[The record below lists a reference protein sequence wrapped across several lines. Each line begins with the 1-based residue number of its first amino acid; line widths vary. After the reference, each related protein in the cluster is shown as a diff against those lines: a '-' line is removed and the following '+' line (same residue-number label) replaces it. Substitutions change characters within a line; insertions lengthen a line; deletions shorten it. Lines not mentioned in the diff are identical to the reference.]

1 MKKYSQSCFVC
12 AVFGVVLLMPA
23 GAHSA
28 DDEFKFDAQRY
39 AAGVTELDVDH
50 VTRMTGWR
58 LSDRVYFGRRSGD
71 VDDFG
76 FVLHDGDTQWSFTQD
91 GIGWRRAVTLFP
103 KGRINP

>member
-1 MKKYSQSCFVC
+1 MLGA
-12 AVFGVVLLMPA
+12 AVLMPP
-23 GAHSA
+23 GAFAA

-58 LSDRVYFGRRSGD
+58 LSEHVYFGRRSGD

-103 KGRINP
+103 RGRVNP